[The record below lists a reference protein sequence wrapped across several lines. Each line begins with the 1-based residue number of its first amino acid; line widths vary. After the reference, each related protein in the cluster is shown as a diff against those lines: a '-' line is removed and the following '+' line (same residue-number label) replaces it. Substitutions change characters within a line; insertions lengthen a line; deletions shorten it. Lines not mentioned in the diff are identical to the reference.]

1 MSFET
6 YLDQLPLLHSWDG
19 GATWNTGGFSPTQL
33 RRMHD
38 IVRAQF
44 PDRPVRVIETGAG
57 NSTLTFLHLD
67 VEQLVTIAPSDT
79 LRDRILAAA
88 EERSIDTGPLDFR
101 VARSEFELP
110 PMVLASDRTG
120 WQTPT
125 DLPRFDVAL
134 IDGAHQWP
142 NVFVDFCYLNMMLG
156 TGGLLLVDDVNLHSI
171 AELSRLLAQQPGFEL
186 RHDLEKLE
194 VWEKTSDEL
203 FLPDHSE
210 QPYIM
215 ERTRAAASPA
225 AAGTNAAEAAAVS
238 AVRQATKAAHRARS
252 LAGRAKRELRGRL
265 GR

>member
-1 MSFET
+1 MDLET

-19 GATWNTGGFSPTQL
+19 GATWNTGGFSAQQL
-33 RRMHD
+33 RRLHE
-38 IVRAQF
+38 IVGATF

-67 VEQLVTIAPSDT
+67 LEQLVTIAPSDT

-88 EERSIDTGPLDFR
+88 AERGIDTGPLDFR

-110 PMVLASDRTG
+110 TMVLGSDRYG
-120 WQTPT
+120 WAIPS

-142 NVFVDFCYLNMMLG
+142 NVFVDFCYLNLMLG
-156 TGGLLLVDDVNLHSI
+156 AGGLLLVDDVNLHSI
-171 AELSRLLAQQPGFEL
+171 AELSRLLEQQPGFEL
-186 RHDLEKLE
+186 RHDLEKLQ
-194 VWEKTSDEL
+194 VWEKTDDEP

-215 ERTRAAASPA
+215 ERTRAAAQPA
-225 AAGTNAAEAAAVS
+225 PVAAGPAGRPDVAERAKAV
-238 AVRQATKAAHRARS
+238 ARRAR
-252 LAGRAKRELRGRL
+252 RELRERL
-265 GR
+265 ARR